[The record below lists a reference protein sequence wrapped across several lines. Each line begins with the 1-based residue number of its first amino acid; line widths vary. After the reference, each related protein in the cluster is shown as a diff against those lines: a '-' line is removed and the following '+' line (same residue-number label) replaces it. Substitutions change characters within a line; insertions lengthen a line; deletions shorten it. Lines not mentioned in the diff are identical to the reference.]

1 MKHQQK
7 LHKQKEELDMTNET
21 RRCVAVIAYMM
32 IVGKGACSVFDYTL
46 GGYYNMGCTFSGNY
60 ISLFDY
66 RRSCYI
72 SGYLPNLFDYSTAS
86 YINLRRGTNTVDGF
100 DYHTA
105 SYFNVT
111 INGSSVTIFDYQ
123 MSRYYMYSV
132 A

>member
-1 MKHQQK
+1 
-7 LHKQKEELDMTNET
+7 MTNET

-32 IVGKGACSVFDYTL
+32 IVGRGACSVFDYTL

-86 YINLRRGTNTVDGF
+86 YINLRRGTNTVDGYA
-100 DYHTA
+100 YHTA
-105 SYFNVT
+105 SYLNVT

>member
-1 MKHQQK
+1 
-7 LHKQKEELDMTNET
+7 MTNET

-32 IVGKGACSVFDYTL
+32 IVGRGACSVFDYTL

-72 SGYLPNLFDYSTAS
+72 SGYLPNLVEYSTAS
-86 YINLRRGTNTVDGF
+86 YIDPGGRANTGGCYA
-100 DYHTA
+100 YHTA
-105 SYFNVT
+105 SYLNVT